1 MTLGHRLSLLVAI
14 ALIPPLL
21 LTLYNVVRSQI
32 VLDKEA
38 RDEALTTARL
48 ISAEFAQLIE
58 GSRQLMVAMSRHPAV
73 PDDEA
78 TCAAYFRSVIA
89 DIPLYREAAI
99 IDTNGASHCAT
110 IPTPASPD
118 VKDRAYFREPMTTGR
133 LTVGR
138 LAQDGVTK
146 ATSLHVSMPYRGAEG
161 TSKGVLVLVLNPE
174 RIAQRLAGRPMRSH
188 QRIIVLDREGSL
200 VLAVPPDSAEGA
212 KVIAQ
217 DVFPRLASASPEA
230 VYAKGLTG
238 RPEIVGLVPV
248 ENVPRSLFVGVATD
262 QDVALADAKRINQQS
277 LAFALITMLLAIAGA
292 WIATHVL
299 INLPIRAIVETARR
313 REAGDIAPF
322 PALSSS
328 AEFGQ
333 LSTALSRMSD
343 RIHDLLEQKGF
354 LLRELQHRVMNS
366 LTLLSSVL
374 DMQRRHVRSAD
385 ASAHLERARDRVVA
399 MATVYRYLY
408 QTNTSEDVEFSG
420 FLKVI
425 CEESQ
430 NAYAGIHKP
439 IITVEAERLELSGS
453 HAISLAML
461 THELITNALK
471 HAYPELQ
478 PGPIDVTLK
487 HSGNDTVELRVA
499 DQGRGMPEDFQIEQS
514 GSLGMRVVATTVRQ
528 LRGTLEINRLEPGTE
543 FVIRLP
549 LDMLDPKRR

>member
-38 RDEALTTARL
+38 RGEALTAARL

-73 PDDEA
+73 PHDEA
-78 TCAAYFRSVIA
+78 ACGAYFRSVIA

-99 IDTNGASHCAT
+99 IDTNGAFRCAA
-110 IPTPASPD
+110 IPIAANPGI
-118 VKDRAYFREPMTTGR
+118 KDRAYFREPMSSGR
-133 LTVGR
+133 LTVGP
-138 LAQDGVTK
+138 LVQDSVTR
-146 ATSLHVSMPYRGAEG
+146 AHSLHVAMPYRAADA
-161 TSKGVLVLVLNPE
+161 SLKGVIVLALDPE
-174 RIAQRLAGRPMRSH
+174 RIAHVLAARPLRPN
-188 QRIIVLDREGSL
+188 QRIIVLDRTGSL

-217 DVFPRLASASPEA
+217 DVFPRLAATSPEA
-230 VYAKGLTG
+230 IYAKGLTG
-238 RPEIVGLVPV
+238 RPEIVGIVPV
-248 ENVPRSLFVGVATD
+248 DNAPRSLFVGIAID
-262 QDVALADAKRINQQS
+262 QDAALADAKRINEQS
-277 LAFALITMLLAIAGA
+277 LAFALITMLLAVAGA
-292 WIATHVL
+292 WVATHVL

-313 REAGDIAPF
+313 REAGEPAPF
-322 PALSSS
+322 PPFSSS

-333 LSTALSRMSD
+333 LSTALSHMSD
-343 RIHDLLEQKGF
+343 KIHDLLEQKGF

-374 DMQRRHVRSAD
+374 DIQRRRVRSAD
-385 ASAHLERARDRVVA
+385 AREHLERARDRVVA

-408 QTNTSEDVEFSG
+408 QTNTSEVVEFSG
-420 FLKVI
+420 FLEVI

-430 NAYAGIHKP
+430 NAYAGTHKP
-439 IITVEAERLELSGS
+439 TITVDAEPLELSGS
-453 HAISLAML
+453 HAISLAMV
-461 THELITNALK
+461 THEIITNALK
-471 HAYPELQ
+471 HAYPEGQ

-487 HSGNDTVELRVA
+487 HSDKDTVELRVA
-499 DQGRGMPEDFQIEQS
+499 DQGHGMPEDFQIEHS
-514 GSLGMRVVATTVRQ
+514 SSLGMRVIATTVRQ

>member
-1 MTLGHRLSLLVAI
+1 MTLRHRLSLLVAI

-38 RDEALTTARL
+38 RDEAITAARL

-58 GSRQLMVAMSRHPAV
+58 GSRRLMVAMSRHPAV

-78 TCAAYFRSVIA
+78 VCAAYFRSVIA

-99 IDTNGASHCAT
+99 IDTNGASRCAT
-110 IPTPASPD
+110 IPAPATASI
-118 VKDRAYFREPMTTGR
+118 KDRAYFREPMITGA
-133 LTVGR
+133 LTVAP
-138 LAQDGVTK
+138 LTQDGGTQ
-146 ATSLHVSMPYRGAEG
+146 AQSLHVSMPYRAADG
-161 TSKGVLVLVLNPE
+161 SVKGVIVLVLNPE
-174 RIAQRLAGRPMRSH
+174 RIAQDLARRPLRPH

-217 DVFPRLASASPEA
+217 DVFPRMASASPEA
-230 VYAKGLTG
+230 IYAKGLTG
-238 RPEIVGLVPV
+238 RPEIVGFVPV
-248 ENVPRSLFVGVATD
+248 DNAPRGLFVGVAID
-262 QDVALADAKRINQQS
+262 QDTALADAKRVNEQS
-277 LAFALITMLLAIAGA
+277 LAFALVTMLLAVAGA
-292 WIATHVL
+292 WVATHVL
-299 INLPIRAIVETARR
+299 IDRPIRAIVDTARR
-313 REAGDIAPF
+313 REAGDAAPF
-322 PALSSS
+322 PAFTSS

-333 LSTALSRMSD
+333 LSTALARMSD
-343 RIHDLLEQKGF
+343 KIHDLLEQKSF

-366 LTLLSSVL
+366 LSLLSSVL
-374 DMQRRHVRSAD
+374 DMQRRHVRNGVARE
-385 ASAHLERARDRVVA
+385 HLERARDRVVA

-408 QTNTSEDVEFSG
+408 QTNTSEEVEFSG
-420 FLKVI
+420 FLEVI
-425 CEESQ
+425 CAESQ
-430 NAYAGIHKP
+430 NAYAGAHKP
-439 IITVEAERLELSGS
+439 TITLEAERLELSGS

-471 HAYPELQ
+471 HAYPEGQ

-487 HSGNDTVELRVA
+487 YSDADTIELRVA

-514 GSLGMRVVATTVRQ
+514 NSLGMRVIVSTVRQ
-528 LRGTLEINRLEPGTE
+528 MRGTLDINRLEPGTE

-549 LDMLDPKRR
+549 LDMLEPKRR

>member
-1 MTLGHRLSLLVAI
+1 MTLRHRLSLLVAI

-38 RDEALTTARL
+38 RDEALTAARL

-58 GSRQLMVAMSRHPAV
+58 GSRQLMVAMSKHPAV

-78 TCAAYFRSVIA
+78 ACAAYFRSVIA
-89 DIPLYREAAI
+89 EIPAYREAAV
-99 IDTNGASHCAT
+99 IDTNGAFHCAS
-110 IPTPASPD
+110 IPIPVTPGI
-118 VKDRAYFREPMTTGR
+118 KDRAYFREPMTTGR
-133 LTVGR
+133 LTVGP
-138 LAQDGVTK
+138 LIEDG
-146 ATSLHVSMPYRGAEG
+146 ATQAPSLHVSMPYRAADGPVN
-161 TSKGVLVLVLNPE
+161 GVIVLVLNPE
-174 RIAQRLAGRPMRSH
+174 RIAQGLAGRPLRSH
-188 QRIIVLDREGSL
+188 QRIIVLDRAGSL

-217 DVFPRLASASPEA
+217 DVFPRVASASREA
-230 VYAKGLTG
+230 IYAKGLTG
-238 RPEIVGLVPV
+238 RPEIVGFVPV
-248 ENVPRSLFVGVATD
+248 DNAPRSLFVGVAID
-262 QDVALADAKRINQQS
+262 QDAALADAKRANEQS
-277 LAFALITMLLAIAGA
+277 LAFALITMLLAVAGA
-292 WIATHVL
+292 WVATHVL
-299 INLPIRAIVETARR
+299 INLPIRAIVDTARR

-322 PALSSS
+322 PAFSSS

-333 LSTALSRMSD
+333 LSTALARMSD
-343 RIHDLLEQKGF
+343 RIHDLLEQKSF

-385 ASAHLERARDRVVA
+385 AREHLERARDRVVA

-408 QTNTSEDVEFSG
+408 QTNTSEEVEFSG
-420 FLKVI
+420 FLRVI

-430 NAYAGIHKP
+430 NAYAGVHKP
-439 IITVEAERLELSGS
+439 IITVDADRLELSGS

-471 HAYPELQ
+471 HAYPEGQ

-487 HSGNDTVELRVA
+487 HCGKDSVELRVA

-514 GSLGMRVVATTVRQ
+514 SSLGMRVIATTVRQ
-528 LRGTLEINRLEPGTE
+528 LRGTLDINRLEPGTE

>member
-1 MTLGHRLSLLVAI
+1 MTLRHRLSLLVAI

-38 RDEALTTARL
+38 RGEALTAARL

-58 GSRQLMVAMSRHPAV
+58 GSRRLMVAMSRHPAI

-78 TCAAYFRSVIA
+78 ACAAYFRSVIA
-89 DIPLYREAAI
+89 DIPLYREAVI
-99 IDTNGASHCAT
+99 IDTSGASHCAT
-110 IPTPASPD
+110 GATPATSD

-133 LTVGR
+133 LTVGPLTR
-138 LAQDGVTK
+138 DGV
-146 ATSLHVSMPYRGAEG
+146 AQVPSLHVSMPYRAVDGAV
-161 TSKGVLVLVLNPE
+161 KGVMVLVLNPE
-174 RIAQRLAGRPMRSH
+174 RIAQGLAVRPLRPH
-188 QRIIVLDREGSL
+188 QRIMVLDRAGSL
-200 VLAVPPDSAEGA
+200 VLAVPPESAEGA

-217 DVFPRLASASPEA
+217 DVFPRVASASPEA
-230 VYAKGLTG
+230 ISAKGLTG
-238 RPEIVGLVPV
+238 RPEIVGFVPV
-248 ENVPRSLFVGVATD
+248 DNVPRSLFVAVAID
-262 QDVALADAKRINQQS
+262 QDTALADARRVNEQS
-277 LAFALITMLLAIAGA
+277 LAFALVTMLLAIAGA

-299 INLPIRAIVETARR
+299 IDLPIRAIVETARR

-322 PALSSS
+322 PPLSSS

-333 LSTALSRMSD
+333 LSTALARMSD
-343 RIHDLLEQKGF
+343 KIHDLLEQKGF

-374 DMQRRHVRSAD
+374 DLQRRHVDSAD
-385 ASAHLERARDRVVA
+385 AREHLERARDRVVA

-430 NAYAGIHKP
+430 NAYAGVHKP

-471 HAYPELQ
+471 HAYPDGQ
-478 PGPIDVTLK
+478 PGPIDVSLK
-487 HSGNDTVELRVA
+487 HSGTDTVELRVA

-514 GSLGMRVVATTVRQ
+514 SSLGMRVIATTVRQ

-549 LDMLDPKRR
+549 LDMLDAKRR

>member
-38 RDEALTTARL
+38 RGEALTAARL
-48 ISAEFAQLIE
+48 ISAEFAQMIE

-78 TCAAYFRSVIA
+78 ICAAYFRSVIA
-89 DIPLYREAAI
+89 DIPIYREAAI
-99 IDTNGASHCAT
+99 IDTNGASRCAT
-110 IPTPASPD
+110 SPIAATPG
-118 VKDRAYFREPMTTGR
+118 VKDRAYFREPMMTGR
-133 LTVGR
+133 LTVGP
-138 LAQDGVTK
+138 LTEDGVTQ
-146 ATSLHVSMPYRGAEG
+146 APSLHVSMPYRAADGAL
-161 TSKGVLVLVLNPE
+161 KGVIVLVLNPE
-174 RIAQRLAGRPMRSH
+174 RIAQNLAGRPLRPY

-212 KVIAQ
+212 KAIAQ
-217 DVFPRLASASPEA
+217 DVFPRVASASPEA
-230 VYAKGLTG
+230 IYAKGLTG
-238 RPEIVGLVPV
+238 RPEIVSFVPV
-248 ENVPRSLFVGVATD
+248 DNVPRGLFVGVAIA
-262 QDVALADAKRINQQS
+262 QDAALADARRVNEQS
-277 LAFALITMLLAIAGA
+277 LAFALVTMLLAVAGA
-292 WIATHVL
+292 WVVTHVL

-322 PALSSS
+322 PPFTSS

-333 LSTALSRMSD
+333 LSAALSRMSD
-343 RIHDLLEQKGF
+343 KIHDLLEQKGF

-374 DMQRRHVRSAD
+374 DMQRRHVHSAD
-385 ASAHLERARDRVVA
+385 AREHLERARDRVVA

-420 FLKVI
+420 FLELI
-425 CEESQ
+425 CAESE
-430 NAYAGIHKP
+430 NAYAGVHKP
-439 IITVEAERLELSGS
+439 TIAVEAERLELSGS

-471 HAYPELQ
+471 HAYPEGQ

-487 HSGNDTVELRVA
+487 RSDKDTIELRVA
-499 DQGRGMPEDFQIEQS
+499 DQGRGMPEDFQIDQS
-514 GSLGMRVVATTVRQ
+514 SSLGMRVIATTVRQ
-528 LRGTLEINRLEPGTE
+528 LRGTLAINRLEPGTE
-543 FVIRLP
+543 FVIHLP
-549 LDMLDPKRR
+549 LDMLGPKRR

>member
-1 MTLGHRLSLLVAI
+1 MTLRHRLSLLVAI

-38 RDEALTTARL
+38 RDEALTAARL

-73 PDDEA
+73 PDDETA
-78 TCAAYFRSVIA
+78 CAAYFRSVIA
-89 DIPLYREAAI
+89 EIPVYREATVV
-99 IDTNGASHCAT
+99 DTDGAFHCAT
-110 IPTPASPD
+110 IPIPTTPGI
-118 VKDRAYFREPMTTGR
+118 KDRAYFREPMTTGR
-133 LTVGR
+133 LTVGP
-138 LAQDGVTK
+138 LIQDGVTQ
-146 ATSLHVSMPYRGAEG
+146 ASSLHVSMPYRAADG
-161 TSKGVLVLVLNPE
+161 SVKGVIVLVLDPE
-174 RIAQRLAGRPMRSH
+174 RIAQGLAGRPLRSH
-188 QRIIVLDREGSL
+188 QRIIVLDRAGSL
-200 VLAVPPDSAEGA
+200 VLAVPPDAAEGA

-217 DVFPRLASASPEA
+217 DVFPRVASASPEA
-230 VYAKGLTG
+230 IYAKGLTG
-238 RPEIVGLVPV
+238 RPEIVGFVPV
-248 ENVPRSLFVGVATD
+248 DNAPRSLFVGVAID
-262 QDVALADAKRINQQS
+262 QDAALADAKRVNEQS
-277 LAFALITMLLAIAGA
+277 LAFALITMLLAVAGA
-292 WIATHVL
+292 WVATHVL

-322 PALSSS
+322 PAFSSS

-333 LSTALSRMSD
+333 LSTALARMSD

-385 ASAHLERARDRVVA
+385 AREHLERARDRVVA

-420 FLKVI
+420 FLGVI

-430 NAYAGIHKP
+430 NAYAGVHKP
-439 IITVEAERLELSGS
+439 IITVDADRLELSGS

-471 HAYPELQ
+471 HAYPEGQ

-487 HSGNDTVELRVA
+487 RCGKDSVELRVA
-499 DQGRGMPEDFQIEQS
+499 DQGRGMPEDFQVDQS
-514 GSLGMRVVATTVRQ
+514 SSLGMRVIATTVRQ
-528 LRGTLEINRLEPGTE
+528 LRGTLDINRLEPGTE